1 MCQQYQNIWFSRVTF
16 LVIPTSFEP
25 KTFIKVK
32 YSFGL
37 NLIFRSVDSF
47 KILTINSGTIS
58 PFHRNNSKNKQKLG
72 AIGSK
77 PFLAITLLLVVVV
90 LLLFLFLFLSSCLL
104 KIFIECTDVVN
115 NLSKTNDR
123 LSVAITKAEFA
134 VLRTACSVSSLL
146 YDS

>member
-1 MCQQYQNIWFSRVTF
+1 M
-16 LVIPTSFEP
+16 VIPTSFEP

-47 KILTINSGTIS
+47 KILTINSGTIL

-72 AIGSK
+72 AIGSQ
-77 PFLAITLLLVVVV
+77 PFLAITLLLVV
-90 LLLFLFLFLSSCLL
+90 LLFLFLSSCLL
-104 KIFIECTDVVN
+104 KILIECTDVVN
-115 NLSKTNDR
+115 NLSKTSDR